1 MSAQDPDEFIQSGL
15 SGWVLN
21 HTTPR
26 ERGIAIGA
34 ATVGLVSGA
43 WLGLWSIPEAA
54 LHPVLVENQSAMD
67 GGTHLS
73 KSFQPV
79 PSFFPALS
87 VLGLVIGLWVARWV
101 AHGPDETDGDEP
113 EGSA

>member
-1 MSAQDPDEFIQSGL
+1 VSGQDPDEHIQSGL
-15 SGWVLN
+15 TGWILD
-21 HTTPR
+21 TTPR

-54 LHPVLVENQSAMD
+54 LHPMVVENQTAMD
-67 GGTHLS
+67 GSTQLS

-79 PSFFPALS
+79 PSFFPLLS
-87 VLGLVIGLWVARWV
+87 VLVLGVGLWVARLV
-101 AHGPDETDGDEP
+101 ARDRDETDSHES